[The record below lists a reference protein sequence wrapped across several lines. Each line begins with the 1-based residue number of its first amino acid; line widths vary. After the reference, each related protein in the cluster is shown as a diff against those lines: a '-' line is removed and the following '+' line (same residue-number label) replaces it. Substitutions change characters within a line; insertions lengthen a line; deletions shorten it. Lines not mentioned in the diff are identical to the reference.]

1 MTAVEPISTGPL
13 TRREILIVFVGLM
26 TALFLS
32 ALDTNIVGVALPTI
46 VGDLGGLQQIAW
58 VGTAY
63 LLTSTAATPLFGKF
77 SDLYGRR
84 RLFQVAI
91 MVFVV
96 GSLLCAISQTMTQL
110 VLSRGVQ
117 GVGGGGIFAMA
128 FAVIGDVVP
137 ARERGRYVGFF
148 TSVFAFASV
157 AGPLLGGF
165 FVDNIGWR
173 WIFLINV
180 PLGAIAMVVTSAA
193 LRLPF
198 RRQPH
203 KIDVL
208 GATLLVAAVVSFI
221 LMISWGGEGTYGWSS
236 APVVGMGAAT
246 VLLTIGFVLW
256 EGHAPEPILPLRLFD
271 NGIFRVIAGLMLLM
285 GGIMFGATQFL
296 PLFLQAVDGV
306 SATQS
311 GLLMVPLMAGV
322 TISSIGSG
330 RLTAI
335 TGRYKR
341 WPVIGMGLATVGTAM
356 LATLSPDVSRIVIST
371 GMLLLGLGLGMTMP
385 TSTLAV
391 QNSVEFRDMGVATS
405 MVTFFRSLGGC
416 IGLAIYGAIFNAK
429 IMASGVDET
438 LLQSP
443 DNIKLLPLA
452 ERTEV
457 IDVLSD
463 AVSAIFV
470 VAVPIVFLG
479 WILTLFLKE
488 IPLRETTALSDAQP
502 SEPASVAGVAS
513 GANGT
518 VDGAAGGP
526 ADAAVDVPPA
536 GAILH

>member
-1 MTAVEPISTGPL
+1 MGMSSTEVVGSGPL
-13 TRREILIVFVGLM
+13 TRREILIVFAGLM

-91 MVFVV
+91 LVFVI
-96 GSLLCAISQTMTQL
+96 GSLLCAISQNMTQL

-180 PLGAIAMVVTSAA
+180 PLGAVAMVVTSAA
-193 LRLPF
+193 LKLPF
-198 RRQPH
+198 RRQHH
-203 KIDVL
+203 KIDVI
-208 GATLLVAAVVSFI
+208 GAMLLVAAVVSFI
-221 LMISWGGEGTYGWSS
+221 LMISWGGEGTYDWAST
-236 APVVGMGAAT
+236 PVVGMGLASV
-246 VLLTIGFVLW
+246 VLAVTFVAW
-256 EGHAPEPILPLRLFD
+256 ESRTPEPILPLRLFHG
-271 NGIFRVIAGLMLLM
+271 GIFRVIAILMVLM
-285 GGIMFGATQFL
+285 GAIMFGATQFL

-311 GLLMVPLMAGV
+311 GLLMVPLMLGV
-322 TISSIGSG
+322 TVSSIGSG

-341 WPVIGMGLATVGTAM
+341 WPIIGMGLATVGTAM
-356 LATLSPDVSRIVIST
+356 LATLSPDVSRVVTSL

-405 MVTFFRSLGGC
+405 MVTFFRSLGGAV
-416 IGLAIYGAIFNAK
+416 GLAVFGAIFNAQ
-429 IMASGVDET
+429 IAASGVDET
-438 LLQSP
+438 LLRAPDQIQQLPAAEQS
-443 DNIKLLPLA
+443 A
-452 ERTEV
+452 V
-457 IDVLSD
+457 INALSD
-463 AVSAIFV
+463 AVSSLFV

-479 WILTLFLKE
+479 WILTFFLKE
-488 IPLRETTALSDAQP
+488 IPLRETSAFSGDTTAPDGGDVPDLA
-502 SEPASVAGVAS
+502 AGVIA
-513 GANGT
+513 
-518 VDGAAGGP
+518 
-526 ADAAVDVPPA
+526 
-536 GAILH
+536 H